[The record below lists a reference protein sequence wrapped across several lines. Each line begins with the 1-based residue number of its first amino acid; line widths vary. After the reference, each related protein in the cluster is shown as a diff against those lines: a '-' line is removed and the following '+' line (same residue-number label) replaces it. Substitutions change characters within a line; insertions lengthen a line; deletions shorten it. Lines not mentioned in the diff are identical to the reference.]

1 MSTNTN
7 AATAVEELETT
18 ETAEAVDQ
26 QIDVPEMAECFAVTN
41 DAEADWAV
49 RKIAEHRAEVARWA
63 EHFKVQLDRITA
75 TEEASIAYLTRLLSD
90 YFPTVP
96 HKSTKTEESYRLPS
110 GKIYMK
116 QQQPKFERD
125 EETLTSWAKENRPE
139 LVKTVTTESTDWN
152 TLKKSTT
159 VLESGEVAD
168 ALTGEIIPGVRAE
181 FRPAEFK
188 IDC

>member
-1 MSTNTN
+1 MSTMMN
-7 AATAVEELETT
+7 AAPAVETVESVETI
-18 ETAEAVDQ
+18 E
-26 QIDVPEMAECFAVTN
+26 VPEMSECFAITT

-49 RKIAEHRAEVARWA
+49 RKIAEHRAEIEKWA
-63 EHFKVQLDRITA
+63 AHFKGQMDRITA

-110 GKIYMK
+110 GKIYLK
-116 QQQPKFERD
+116 SQQPRYERD
-125 EETLTSWAKENRPE
+125 EAVMTEWAKENRPE

-159 VLESGEVAD
+159 VLDSGDVAD
-168 ALTGEIIPGVRAE
+168 ALTGEIIPGVKAE